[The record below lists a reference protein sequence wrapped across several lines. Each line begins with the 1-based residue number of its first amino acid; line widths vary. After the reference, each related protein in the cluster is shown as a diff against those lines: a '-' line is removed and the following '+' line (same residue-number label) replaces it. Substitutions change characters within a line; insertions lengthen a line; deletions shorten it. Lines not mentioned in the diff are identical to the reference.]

1 MGESTWCSSSNS
13 MDADIGYEFSAE
25 NVVSD
30 SKLFDYLTEAG
41 ANHFQEDASDGS
53 GDDDHSG
60 TPAQPEETEDDRG
73 SIWSAVLHKRT
84 GSFGLGI
91 REVPETQTLLVQLVQ
106 NHGAVSGWR
115 HHHSSELP
123 NQHSADHAGMPE
135 CSEDRGGVA
144 TAHVDAAVSTD
155 PSSAC
160 DSQSLVS
167 QRHTV
172 LEESRVPFDF

>member
-1 MGESTWCSSSNS
+1 

-60 TPAQPEETEDDRG
+60 TPAQPEETEEDRG

-106 NHGAVSGWR
+106 NHGAVADWNAA
-115 HHHSSELP
+115 HPSEEIRAGDIIIQA
-123 NQHSADHAGMPE
+123 NCQTSTQQIMQECRSAP
-135 CSEDRGGVA
+135 RIV
-144 TAHVDAAVSTD
+144 V
-155 PSSAC
+155 
-160 DSQSLVS
+160 
-167 QRHTV
+167 V
-172 LEESRVPFDF
+172 LRRPTLMRQ